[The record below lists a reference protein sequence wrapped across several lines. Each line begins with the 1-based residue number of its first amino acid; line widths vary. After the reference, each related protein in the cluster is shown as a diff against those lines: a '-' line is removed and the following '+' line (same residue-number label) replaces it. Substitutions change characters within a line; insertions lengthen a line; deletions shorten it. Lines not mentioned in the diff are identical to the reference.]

1 MLCLYNFKAYY
12 SVTIDG
18 KLIHNVLQQ
27 NLQTFDEVKVF
38 AGENDQT
45 SSDASYRNLF
55 WENLPVPQVMFHQY
69 TPTIVS
75 LEYRITINIMNII
88 IFLIEQ

>member
-1 MLCLYNFKAYY
+1 MLCLCNFKAYY

-27 NLQTFDEVKVF
+27 NLQTFDEVRVF
-38 AGENDQT
+38 AGDNFHP

>member
-1 MLCLYNFKAYY
+1 MLCLCNFKAYY

-38 AGENDQT
+38 AGDNFYPA
-45 SSDASYRNLF
+45 SDASYRNLF
-55 WENLPVPQVMFHQY
+55 WENLPVPNIMFHQY

-75 LEYRITINIMNII
+75 LEHRITINIMNII

>member
-1 MLCLYNFKAYY
+1 M
-12 SVTIDG
+12 TIDG

-38 AGENDQT
+38 AGDNFY
-45 SSDASYRNLF
+45 SASDASYRNLF
-55 WENLPVPQVMFHQY
+55 WENLPVPNIMFHQY

-75 LEYRITINIMNII
+75 LEYRITINIMNIV